1 MADGNWVGDQ
11 TKPQLGGVSH
21 LGVREPQRSKVH
33 HFTQPFPPQGCTAS
47 CPDHWACTLLVLKAD
62 ENPVP
67 SSHCSCVRQIFHS
80 EASSCC
86 CGAQC

>member
-33 HFTQPFPPQGCTAS
+33 HFTQPFPPRLHRILPRPLG
-47 CPDHWACTLLVLKAD
+47 LY
-62 ENPVP
+62 
-67 SSHCSCVRQIFHS
+67 SSGF
-80 EASSCC
+80 E
-86 CGAQC
+86 G